1 MKLERI
7 NRVQREVGA
16 FATSNHSRQPHADIS
31 NSTRGLNCILP
42 ILSSTISPCLKNARP
57 SLSSSSLV
65 CLPKPPCCIMGRK
78 LTIVPFA
85 AGMSSSSSHNAD
97 ASAFQC
103 STIRNLQDRGQLDLY
118 KLIILLA
125 PQASMPASRT
135 QISKSRP
142 IPQIRSKSS
151 HSFLRTKH
159 CWQNYVDYHKCIL
172 AKGEDFAPCRQV
184 RFPFPNLF
192 GVAPSLT

>member
-1 MKLERI
+1 MK
-7 NRVQREVGA
+7 VQREVGA
-16 FATSNHSRQPHADIS
+16 FATSNHSRQPHPDIS
-31 NSTRGLNCILP
+31 NSTEGLNCTLP

-57 SLSSSSLV
+57 NLSSSSLV
-65 CLPKPPCCIMGRK
+65 CFPKPPCCIMGRK

-85 AGMSSSSSHNAD
+85 AGMYSSSSHNAD

-118 KLIILLA
+118 KLTILLA

-142 IPQIRSKSS
+142 NTSN
-151 HSFLRTKH
+151 T
-159 CWQNYVDYHKCIL
+159 
-172 AKGEDFAPCRQV
+172 
-184 RFPFPNLF
+184 
-192 GVAPSLT
+192 